1 MRKSYDPTNELR
13 LSEDHL
19 RLVIDTIPQQ
29 IWSGPSDGTLDFC
42 NAQWRSYMG
51 ISLEEL
57 QGEGWQTM
65 LHPEDRQRVLKAW
78 RESVATGALY
88 EQEERHRRADGE
100 YRWFLSRGVPF
111 RDSEGRIVRWYGTNT
126 DIHERKRAREAL
138 QEAQENL
145 AHVSRTVMMGE
156 LVASIAH
163 EIYQPLTGVITTGN
177 FIKRQVTGG
186 TPNLA
191 ELKDAVTEMVDD
203 ANRIHTVISRIRSLF
218 TRNAP
223 DRVEL
228 DINDVIQEVIVLV
241 RTEVVRNSV
250 QFRLDLSTG
259 LPHVLGDR
267 VLLQQVLINLIMNA
281 IDSMRNVTDR
291 PRNVDIESVKHAS
304 GVSIRVRDSGT
315 GFDPKVLERIFQPF
329 FTTKPQGLG
338 MGLAISRSVIESHG
352 GQLCAEKCSSGAIF
366 QFTLPIDGARA
377 EGLRWVLEPDF

>member
-1 MRKSYDPTNELR
+1 MRKSHKPTNELR

-19 RLVIDTIPQQ
+19 RLGIDTIPQQ

-88 EQEERHRRADGE
+88 EQEHRHRRADGE

-111 RDSEGRIVRWYGTNT
+111 KDSEGRIVRWYGTNT
-126 DIHERKRAREAL
+126 DIHEWKRAREAL

-145 AHVSRTVMMGE
+145 AQVSRVLIMGE

-163 EIYQPLTGVITTGN
+163 EIYQPLTAVITTGN

-186 TPNLA
+186 TPNLC
-191 ELKDAVTEMVDD
+191 ELKDGVTEMVDD
-203 ANRIHTVISRIRSLF
+203 ANRIHTVISRVRSLF

-228 DINDVIQEVIVLV
+228 DINDVIQEAIGLV
-241 RTEVVRNSV
+241 RTEMVRNSV
-250 QFRLDLSTG
+250 QLRLDLSVG
-259 LPHVLGDR
+259 LPLVVGDR

-281 IDSMRNVTDR
+281 IDSMRTVTDR
-291 PRNVDIESVKHAS
+291 PRNLGIESVKHTG
-304 GVSIRVRDSGT
+304 GVSIRVKDSGI
-315 GFDPKVLERIFQPF
+315 GLDPVALERIFESF
-329 FTTKPQGLG
+329 FTTKSQGLG
-338 MGLAISRSVIESHG
+338 MGLAISRSIIESHG
-352 GQLCAEKCSSGAIF
+352 GKLCAEAGSFGAIF
-366 QFTLPIDGARA
+366 QFTLPSY
-377 EGLRWVLEPDF
+377 